1 MESKGIL
8 ALAVGLSILFTA
20 FVMMAIGI
28 VVAAR
33 KRLNNYYLEREQL
46 LAANLEEGERTMSQI
61 AKEVHDNIGQLT
73 YLLNMTIQRARKVT
87 NEVEREQLLFSAG
100 QLSEKVLFYTHNISN
115 SLNSE
120 YIKRHG
126 LYFKIQEDIEHI
138 RNSGEIEVNLDI
150 TGSGKPADPNKEL
163 VVYRIAQEAVHNIL
177 KHASAKRIDISLHV
191 SLVEFTLI
199 IRDNGKGFELN
210 EALAL
215 ERNGLKNMM
224 SRANSLKGELQIIT
238 HMGEGCEILF
248 NTRELNIQP
257 TKKLKSP
264 MT

>member
-1 MESKGIL
+1 MESKGGL
-8 ALAVGLSILFTA
+8 ALAIGLSLFFTA
-20 FVMMAIGI
+20 FTIIAVWI
-28 VVAAR
+28 VIIAR
-33 KRLNNYYLEREQL
+33 RRLNNYYLEREQL

-61 AKEVHDNIGQLT
+61 AKEVHDNIGQLS

-87 NEVEREQLLFSAG
+87 GDEERNSLLLSAG

-126 LYFKIQEDIEHI
+126 LYFKIQEDVEHI
-138 RNSGEIEVNLDI
+138 RTSGGIDIQVDI
-150 TGSGKPADPNKEL
+150 TGNGKPADPDKEL
-163 VVYRIAQEAVHNIL
+163 VVYRIAQEAIHNTL
-177 KHASAKRIDISLHV
+177 KHSGASRMELSLHV
-191 SLVEFTLI
+191 SSMQFTML
-199 IRDNGKGFELN
+199 IRDNGKGFILK
-210 EALAL
+210 EALEL

-224 SRANSLKGELQIIT
+224 CRSKSLNGDLQIIT
-238 HMGEGCEILF
+238 HLGEGCEILF

-257 TKKLKSP
+257 TKKVKNL